1 MPIITINFQDVVQSS
16 VQINDIAYYVPVS
29 PQGGFDTQNN
39 DITKIGRVRSVGIN
53 NIVCDIDANTIPP
66 APYSASNNTNDFIMF
81 SKDNA
86 ANMKSLLGY
95 YAKIQLKNNSKLESE
110 LFSVE
115 ADFFES
121 SK

>member
-1 MPIITINFQDVVQSS
+1 MPIITINFSDVVQSS

-39 DITKIGRVRSVGIN
+39 DIVKIGRIRSVGIMS
-53 NIVCDIDANTIPP
+53 ITCDIDSSTVPP
-66 APYSASNNTNDFIMF
+66 TPYNPNSNTNDLIMF

-95 YAKIQLKNNSKLESE
+95 YAKIQLKNDSKLESE
-110 LFSVE
+110 LFTVE

>member
-39 DITKIGRVRSVGIN
+39 DIIKIGRVRSVGIN
-53 NIVCDIDANTIPP
+53 NIVCDIDANTVPP
-66 APYSASNNTNDFIMF
+66 SPYNASNNTNDFIMF

-95 YAKIQLKNNSKLESE
+95 YAKVQLKNNSKLESE